1 MELRNKGTAPNV
13 TNIKSNVCFCYKC
26 IINVYVQQQ
35 IFIDLFVRIMY
46 VVRQRGIIHESEG
59 FGIFCCLD
67 FVQIAMQCLPI
78 RTTAGK
84 RRERGYVSDN
94 HLNETGNFPRNLF
107 IPQFLTQCCMSIG
120 FSTIG
125 HAFEKKTTIL
135 LSILPLIGFRQ
146 HHFPAKKKSIS

>member
-1 MELRNKGTAPNV
+1 MELRKKGTAQNV
-13 TNIKSNVCFCYKC
+13 TNIKSNVCFCYKR
-26 IINVYVQQQ
+26 IINIYVQLQ

-78 RTTAGK
+78 QTTAGK

-125 HAFEKKTTIL
+125 HAFEKKNNHFIVNSTINRL
-135 LSILPLIGFRQ
+135 QIASLSGQ
-146 HHFPAKKKSIS
+146 KKSIS